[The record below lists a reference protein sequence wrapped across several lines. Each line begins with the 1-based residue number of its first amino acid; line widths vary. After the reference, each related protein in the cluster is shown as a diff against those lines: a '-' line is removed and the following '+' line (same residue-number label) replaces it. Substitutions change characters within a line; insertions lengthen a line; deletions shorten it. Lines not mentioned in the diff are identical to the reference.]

1 MTYRRNINVEPAA
14 ALRELISGLV
24 DQQDQSRTNAH
35 GIKHMGV
42 DGDTRWTRPDG
53 SEHSV
58 RDLDEIMD
66 QTRAEIAEAIA
77 NIEELNNVTL
87 PELWEKL
94 GQLEV
99 VRRNVPPSWNLSSN
113 NSWSRAQQ
121 WSGTTDWRRTARRP
135 AHRDGGRGAEV
146 RGLGEAQAVPAA

>member
-1 MTYRRNINVEPAA
+1 MTYRRNINVEPGA
-14 ALRELISGLV
+14 ALRELMQGMV
-24 DQQDQSRTNAH
+24 DMQDQSRTNAH

-58 RDLDEIMD
+58 RDIDEIMD
-66 QTRAEIAEAIA
+66 QTRAELAEAIA

-94 GQLEV
+94 EGLEDLGDVQAILDDLDRLESQVQGAGKLYTQGPPPPDPVIGQTLWV
-99 VRRNVPPSWNLSSN
+99 APN
-113 NSWSRAQQ
+113 
-121 WSGTTDWRRTARRP
+121 
-135 AHRDGGRGAEV
+135 GRV
-146 RGLGEAQAVPAA
+146 YKAVECSA